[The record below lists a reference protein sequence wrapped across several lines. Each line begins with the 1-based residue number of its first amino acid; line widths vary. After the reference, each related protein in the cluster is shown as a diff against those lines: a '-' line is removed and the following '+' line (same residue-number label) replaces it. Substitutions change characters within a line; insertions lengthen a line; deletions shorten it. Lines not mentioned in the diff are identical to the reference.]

1 MSFSLHPSPFF
12 LFLLTPPLLSLF
24 FAHPRPTCIL
34 TWLLDLPAWKMEI
47 KHLLCRPKL
56 SFAGCFQSLKVEK
69 KNVIKDI
76 RIHVEMGGKIQTVV
90 GCFQS
95 LKVEKKNVIKDIR
108 IHVEMGGKI
117 QTVVER
123 WLS

>member
-1 MSFSLHPSPFF
+1 
-12 LFLLTPPLLSLF
+12 
-24 FAHPRPTCIL
+24 
-34 TWLLDLPAWKMEI
+34 MEI

-108 IHVEMGGKI
+108 IHVRDGRENPDCCGEVAVIIWRGDHHCGSLTI
-117 QTVVER
+117 
-123 WLS
+123 